1 MTPLQQSLDTF
12 RARPKERCGV
22 TAGRVFLVAA
32 VLQASFLSQMANA
45 QPLSGP
51 NTPILPDTTPD
62 FLTARAFEDA
72 LAESMSLAWQGQNL
86 RDGLRQLSETKQVSI
101 ILDRRIDP
109 SQQLSLQVQNVTLQA
124 LLKIIAT
131 EARADIS
138 ILGNAVYVGPAGI
151 ASRLR
156 TVEEIAASQLV
167 SANATTISV
176 DSSPATR
183 RSFELLARQT
193 LNWPDLTTP
202 RELLDEVARRYS
214 LKIES
219 ANRVPHD
226 LWGQATLPS
235 GTSSQLLL
243 TILAQFNLSF
253 EWTASRDGIR
263 IVNMPVD
270 PRIEKQFTLKRGT
283 EQTILAEITR
293 RMPGLEPQVTGR
305 RIKVSGTVEQI
316 ETVEA
321 LIFPER
327 QPNNPRP
334 NQRKVA
340 DGVTTFTF
348 KATAPLG
355 AFMATLEKQAG
366 FTFEYDE
373 ETFKQAGI
381 RLDKRILLEA
391 KELTAEEVFEAMFP
405 PQNITYKVEG
415 KTVRLSPAPR

>member
-12 RARPKERCGV
+12 HARPKERFGV
-22 TAGRVFLVAA
+22 TGCRFFLIAA
-32 VLQASFLSQMANA
+32 VLQASFLSQIANA
-45 QPLSGP
+45 QPLAGP
-51 NTPILPDTTPD
+51 DAPILAETSPD
-62 FLTARAFEDA
+62 FVTGRAFEDV
-72 LAESMSLAWQGQNL
+72 LAKSISLAWQGQNL
-86 RDGLRQLSETKQVSI
+86 RDGLRQLSETRQVSI
-101 ILDRRIDP
+101 VLDRRIDP
-109 SQQLSLQVQNVTLQA
+109 SQQLTLQIQNVTLQA

-131 EARADIS
+131 EVRADIS
-138 ILGNAVYVGPAGI
+138 VLGNAVYVGPAEV

-156 TVEEIAASQLV
+156 TVEEIVASQLV
-167 SANATTISV
+167 SGRATTISV
-176 DSSPATR
+176 DTSPQTR
-183 RSFELLARQT
+183 RSFELLGRQT

-202 RELLDEVARRYS
+202 RELLDEVGRRYG
-214 LKIES
+214 LEIES
-219 ANRVPHD
+219 VNRVPHD

-243 TILAQFNLSF
+243 TILGQFNLSF
-253 EWTASRDGIR
+253 EWTESRDGIR
-263 IVNMPVD
+263 IVNMPQD